1 MSESL
6 KHIKNRIRSIES
18 IKKITRAMEMVSL
31 AKLRPAQNKLES
43 GRRYL
48 EKIRRL
54 LSYTLAKAS
63 CADNPFVAAAQFAG
77 RPQGAA
83 PTGRKIALCVISSD
97 TGLCGTYNN
106 NLFRKAEE
114 FIKGNPSVVAAQC
127 AVRLAV
133 IGRKGFNY
141 FRRKGYELTLV
152 YHEPRG
158 NYTGVMLEKILSDLK
173 HMFLSE
179 GISRIFLAYTRF
191 ESSSRQKPVI
201 EEFLPLSVVEAQCA
215 STTEEYLIEPDART
229 VLDELVPVYIANK
242 MRTAILEAKTSE
254 HASRVISMAKATDN
268 AKELLEDLILLRNK
282 VRQSGI
288 TKEIL
293 EIISSAEAL
302 K

>member
-18 IKKITRAMEMVSL
+18 IKKITRAMEMISL
-31 AKLRPAQNKLES
+31 AKLRPSQNKLES
-43 GRRYL
+43 SRRYL
-48 EKIRRL
+48 EKVRQL
-54 LSYTLAKAS
+54 LSYTLAQTS
-63 CADNPFVAAAQFAG
+63 CADNPFVAAAQCAAAAG
-77 RPQGAA
+77 K
-83 PTGRKIALCVISSD
+83 KIALCVISSD

-106 NLFRKAEE
+106 NLFRKAAE
-114 FIKGNPSVVAAQC
+114 FIKENSSSKVS
-127 AVRLAV
+127 LAV

-141 FRRKGYELTLV
+141 FRRRGYDLPLA

-158 NYTGVMLEKILSDLK
+158 NYTGAMLEKIVSDLT
-173 HMFLSE
+173 HLFLSA
-179 GISRIFLAYTRF
+179 GASRIHLAYTRF

-201 EEFLPLSVVEAQCA
+201 EEFLPLSVMAAQCA
-215 STTEEYLIEPDART
+215 AITKEYLIEPDAQT
-229 VLDELVPVYIANK
+229 VLNELIPVYIANK

-282 VRQSGI
+282 VRQAGI

-293 EIISSAEAL
+293 EIIASAEAL

>member
-6 KHIKNRIRSIES
+6 KHIKSRIRSIES

-31 AKLRPAQNKLES
+31 AKLRPSQNRLEAS
-43 GRRYL
+43 RRYTG
-48 EKIRRL
+48 KIRRM
-54 LSYTLAKAS
+54 LSCAVGQAPG
-63 CADNPFVAAAQFAG
+63 ADNPFLESRESAG
-77 RPQGAA
+77 K
-83 PTGRKIALCVISSD
+83 TALCVISSD

-114 FIKGNPSVVAAQC
+114 FIRENSGSSKVS
-127 AVRLAV
+127 LAV
-133 IGRKGFNY
+133 LGRKGFNY
-141 FRRKGYELTLV
+141 FRRRGYELPLA

-158 NYTGVMLEKILSDLK
+158 NYTGAMLEKIVSDLSL
-173 HMFLSE
+173 MFS
-179 GISRIFLAYTRF
+179 SAKVNAVYLAYTRF
-191 ESSSRQKPVI
+191 ESSSRQKPVV
-201 EEFLPLSVVEAQCA
+201 EKFLNIDISADPDAQ
-215 STTEEYLIEPDART
+215 YLLEPDALT
-229 VLDELVPVYIANK
+229 VLNELVPVYIANK
-242 MRTAILEAKTSE
+242 MRTAILEAKAAE

-282 VRQSGI
+282 VRQAGI

>member
-6 KHIKNRIRSIES
+6 KHIKSRIRSIES

-43 GRRYL
+43 SRRYL
-48 EKIRRL
+48 EKIRQL
-54 LSYTLAKAS
+54 LSSTLAKAPG
-63 CADNPFVAAAQFAG
+63 ADNPFLVSSESG
-77 RPQGAA
+77 K
-83 PTGRKIALCVISSD
+83 KIALCVISSD

-114 FIKGNPSVVAAQC
+114 FIRENSGSKVS
-127 AVRLAV
+127 LAV
-133 IGRKGFNY
+133 LGRKGFNY
-141 FRRKGYELTLV
+141 FRRRGYELPLA

-158 NYTGVMLEKILSDLK
+158 NYTGAMLEKIVSDLSRL
-173 HMFLSE
+173 FLSS
-179 GISRIFLAYTRF
+179 GASRIYLAYTRF
-191 ESSSRQKPVI
+191 ESSSRQRPVI
-201 EEFLPLSVVEAQCA
+201 EKFLNMDIFAAPDAQ
-215 STTEEYLIEPDART
+215 YLIEPDAQT
-229 VLDELVPVYIANK
+229 VLNELIPVYIANK
-242 MRTAILEAKTSE
+242 MRTAILEAKASE

-282 VRQSGI
+282 VRQAGI

>member
-1 MSESL
+1 
-6 KHIKNRIRSIES
+6 
-18 IKKITRAMEMVSL
+18 
-31 AKLRPAQNKLES
+31 
-43 GRRYL
+43 
-48 EKIRRL
+48 

-114 FIKGNPSVVAAQC
+114 FIKENSGSKVS
-127 AVRLAV
+127 LAV

-141 FRRKGYELTLV
+141 FRRKGYELPLA

-158 NYTGVMLEKILSDLK
+158 NYTGAMLEKILSDLN
-173 HMFLSE
+173 HMFLSARV
-179 GISRIFLAYTRF
+179 SRIYLAYTRF

-201 EEFLPLSVVEAQCA
+201 EEFLPLSLPVGDAQCA
-215 STTEEYLIEPDART
+215 SPTEEYLIEPDAQT
-229 VLDELVPVYIANK
+229 VLNELVPVYIANK

>member
-6 KHIKNRIRSIES
+6 KHIKSRIRSIES

-31 AKLRPAQNKLES
+31 AKLRPSQSRLEAS
-43 GRRYL
+43 RRYTG
-48 EKIRRL
+48 KIRQL
-54 LSYTLAKAS
+54 LSYALAKAPR
-63 CADNPFVAAAQFAG
+63 ADNPFLESRESGNKTV
-77 RPQGAA
+77 
-83 PTGRKIALCVISSD
+83 LCVISSD

-114 FIKGNPSVVAAQC
+114 FIRENSGSKVS
-127 AVRLAV
+127 LAV
-133 IGRKGFNY
+133 VGRKGFNY
-141 FRRKGYELTLV
+141 FRRRGYELPLA

-158 NYTGVMLEKILSDLK
+158 NYTGAMLEKIVSDLSL
-173 HMFLSE
+173 MFS
-179 GISRIFLAYTRF
+179 SSKVNSVYLAYTRF

-201 EEFLPLSVVEAQCA
+201 EEFLPLFFPAEEAQCA
-215 STTEEYLIEPDART
+215 SLAEEYLIEPDALT
-229 VLDELVPVYIANK
+229 VLNELVPVYIANK
-242 MRTAILEAKTSE
+242 MRTAILEAKASE

-282 VRQSGI
+282 VRQAGI

>member
-6 KHIKNRIRSIES
+6 KHIKSRIRSIES

-48 EKIRRL
+48 EKIRQL
-54 LSYTLAKAS
+54 LSSTLAKAPG
-63 CADNPFVAAAQFAG
+63 ADNPFLVSSESG
-77 RPQGAA
+77 K
-83 PTGRKIALCVISSD
+83 KIALCVISSD

-114 FIKGNPSVVAAQC
+114 FIRENSGSKVS
-127 AVRLAV
+127 LAV

-141 FRRKGYELTLV
+141 FRRRGYELPLA

-158 NYTGVMLEKILSDLK
+158 NYTGAMLEKIVSDLS
-173 HMFLSE
+173 HLFLSS
-179 GISRIFLAYTRF
+179 GASRIYLAYTRF

-201 EEFLPLSVVEAQCA
+201 EKFLNIDISADPDAQ
-215 STTEEYLIEPDART
+215 YLIEPDALT
-229 VLDELVPVYIANK
+229 VLNELIPVYIVNK
-242 MRTAILEAKTSE
+242 MRTAILEAKASE

-282 VRQSGI
+282 VRQAGI

-293 EIISSAEAL
+293 EIIASAEAL

>member
-18 IKKITRAMEMVSL
+18 IKKITRAMEMISL
-31 AKLRPAQNKLES
+31 AKLRPSQNRLES
-43 GRRYL
+43 SRGYL
-48 EKIRRL
+48 EKIRQL
-54 LSYTLAKAS
+54 LSSTLAKAS
-63 CADNPFVAAAQFAG
+63 TVDNPFVAAA
-77 RPQGAA
+77 
-83 PTGRKIALCVISSD
+83 TGKKIALCVISSD

-114 FIKGNPSVVAAQC
+114 FIRENSSVGAAC
-127 AVRLAV
+127 LPAGKARRAVSLAV

-141 FRRKGYELTLV
+141 FRRRGYELPLA
-152 YHEPRG
+152 YHEPKG
-158 NYTGVMLEKILSDLK
+158 NYTGAMLEKIVSDLS
-173 HMFLSE
+173 HLFLSS
-179 GISRIFLAYTRF
+179 GAGRIYLAYTRF

-201 EEFLPLSVVEAQCA
+201 EEFLPLSLPVGDAQCA
-215 STTEEYLIEPDART
+215 SPTKEYLIEPDAQT
-229 VLDELVPVYIANK
+229 VLNELIPVYIANK

-282 VRQSGI
+282 VRQAGI

>member
-18 IKKITRAMEMVSL
+18 IKKITRAMEMISL

-48 EKIRRL
+48 EKIRQL
-54 LSYTLAKAS
+54 LSSTLAKAAS
-63 CADNPFVAAAQFAG
+63 SDNPFVGAAQCADL
-77 RPQGAA
+77 
-83 PTGRKIALCVISSD
+83 TGKKIALCVISSD

-114 FIKGNPSVVAAQC
+114 FIRENSTVGAAHC
-127 AVRLAV
+127 AAPTVRLAV

-141 FRRKGYELTLV
+141 FRRRGYDLPLA
-152 YHEPRG
+152 YNEPRG
-158 NYTGVMLEKILSDLK
+158 NYTGAMLEKIVSDLN
-173 HMFLSE
+173 HLFLS
-179 GISRIFLAYTRF
+179 GGASRIYLAYIRF

-201 EEFLPLSVVEAQCA
+201 DEFLPLSAAVAQRA
-215 STTEEYLIEPDART
+215 STTKEYLIEPDAQT
-229 VLDELVPVYIANK
+229 VLNELIPVYIANK

-282 VRQSGI
+282 VRQTGI

-293 EIISSAEAL
+293 EIIASAEAL

>member
-54 LSYTLAKAS
+54 LSYTLAKTP
-63 CADNPFVAAAQFAG
+63 CADNPFIVSSEN
-77 RPQGAA
+77 
-83 PTGRKIALCVISSD
+83 GRKIGLCVISSD

-114 FIKGNPSVVAAQC
+114 FIKENSGSKVS
-127 AVRLAV
+127 LAV

-141 FRRKGYELTLV
+141 FRRKGYELPLA

-158 NYTGVMLEKILSDLK
+158 NYTGAMLEKILSDLN
-173 HMFLSE
+173 HMFLSARV
-179 GISRIFLAYTRF
+179 SRIYLAYTRF

-201 EEFLPLSVVEAQCA
+201 EEFLPLSLPVGDAQCA
-215 STTEEYLIEPDART
+215 SPTEEYLIEPDAQT
-229 VLDELVPVYIANK
+229 VLNELVPVYIANK

>member
-6 KHIKNRIRSIES
+6 KHIKSRIRSIES
-18 IKKITRAMEMVSL
+18 IKKITRAMEMISL

-43 GRRYL
+43 SRRYL
-48 EKIRRL
+48 EKIRQL
-54 LSYTLAKAS
+54 LSSTLAKAPG
-63 CADNPFVAAAQFAG
+63 ADNPFLVSSESG
-77 RPQGAA
+77 K
-83 PTGRKIALCVISSD
+83 KIALCVISSD

-106 NLFRKAEE
+106 NLFRKAAE
-114 FIKGNPSVVAAQC
+114 FIRENSAVGAAHC
-127 AVRLAV
+127 AAPTVSLAV

-141 FRRKGYELTLV
+141 FRRRGYELPLA

-158 NYTGVMLEKILSDLK
+158 NYTGAMLEKIVSDLS
-173 HMFLSE
+173 HLFLSS
-179 GISRIFLAYTRF
+179 GASRIYLAYTRF

-201 EEFLPLSVVEAQCA
+201 EKFLNIDISADPEAQ
-215 STTEEYLIEPDART
+215 YLIEPDAQT
-229 VLDELVPVYIANK
+229 VLNELIPVYIANK
-242 MRTAILEAKTSE
+242 MRTAILEAKASE

-268 AKELLEDLILLRNK
+268 AKELLEDLILMRNK

>member
-114 FIKGNPSVVAAQC
+114 FIKENSGSKVS
-127 AVRLAV
+127 LAV

>member
-6 KHIKNRIRSIES
+6 KHIKSRIRSIES
-18 IKKITRAMEMVSL
+18 IKKITRAMEMISL

-48 EKIRRL
+48 EKIRQL
-54 LSYTLAKAS
+54 LSSTLAKAPG
-63 CADNPFVAAAQFAG
+63 ADNPFLVSSESG
-77 RPQGAA
+77 K
-83 PTGRKIALCVISSD
+83 KIALCVISSD

-114 FIKGNPSVVAAQC
+114 FIRENSGSKVSLV
-127 AVRLAV
+127 V

-141 FRRKGYELTLV
+141 FRRRGYDLPLA

-158 NYTGVMLEKILSDLK
+158 NYTGAMLEKIVSDLN
-173 HMFLSE
+173 HLFLSRVA
-179 GISRIFLAYTRF
+179 SRIYLAYIRF

-201 EEFLPLSVVEAQCA
+201 DEFLPLSVAVAQRA
-215 STTEEYLIEPDART
+215 STTKEYLIEPDAQT
-229 VLDELVPVYIANK
+229 VLNELIPVYIANK

>member
-31 AKLRPAQNKLES
+31 AKLRPSQNKLES

-48 EKIRRL
+48 EKIKQL
-54 LSYTLAKAS
+54 LSSTLANVPG
-63 CADNPFVAAAQFAG
+63 ADNPFLISSES
-77 RPQGAA
+77 
-83 PTGRKIALCVISSD
+83 GRKIALCVISSD

-114 FIKGNPSVVAAQC
+114 FIKENSGSKIS
-127 AVRLAV
+127 LAV

-141 FRRKGYELTLV
+141 FRRRGYELSLA

-158 NYTGVMLEKILSDLK
+158 NYTGAMLEKIVSDLN
-173 HMFLSE
+173 HLFLSA
-179 GISRIFLAYTRF
+179 GASRIYLAYTRF

-201 EEFLPLSVVEAQCA
+201 DEFLPLSAAVARRA
-215 STTEEYLIEPDART
+215 STTKEYLIEPDAQT
-229 VLDELVPVYIANK
+229 VLNELIPVYIVNK